1 MELEFVTKLDKMR
14 ILDVKPVH
22 STFNLPDAK
31 LVAPG
36 RPEHSILLRPI
47 SHGIGAHA
55 AAFDLYRRSRGSRG
69 HRRMDQETSTAR
81 EKGLSIVLPDA

>member
-36 RPEHSILLRPI
+36 RPEHSILLRRM
-47 SHGIGAHA
+47 SHR
-55 AAFDLYRRSRGSRG
+55 DQG
-69 HRRMDQETSTAR
+69 HMPPLSTFIVDQEAVEMMR
-81 EKGLSIVLPDA
+81 EWIKKLPPPAKKD